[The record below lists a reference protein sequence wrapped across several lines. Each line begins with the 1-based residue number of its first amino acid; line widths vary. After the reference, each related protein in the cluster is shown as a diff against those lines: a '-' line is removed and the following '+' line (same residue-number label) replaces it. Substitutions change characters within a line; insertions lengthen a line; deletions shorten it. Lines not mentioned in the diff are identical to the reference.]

1 VYAAPAL
8 ATDLSGLLPPPAF
21 IDVGSAEVFR
31 DEAVTYASRLWA
43 AGVQA
48 ELHVWPGG
56 FHMFDQLAPAA
67 ALSAIARD
75 TRSAWVRRTLTALH

>member
-1 VYAAPAL
+1 MYAAPAL
-8 ATDLSGLLPPPAF
+8 ATDLSGLPPPPAF

-56 FHMFDQLAPAA
+56 FHGFASVPPMTEVTLASSFAG
-67 ALSAIARD
+67 SGG
-75 TRSAWVRRTLTALH
+75 